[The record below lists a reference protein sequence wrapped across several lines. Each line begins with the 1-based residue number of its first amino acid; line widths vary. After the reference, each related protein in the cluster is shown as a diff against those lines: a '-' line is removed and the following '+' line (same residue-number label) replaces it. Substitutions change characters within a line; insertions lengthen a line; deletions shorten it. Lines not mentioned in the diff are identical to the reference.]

1 MNLLEAKEILRKKGY
16 TVCRLNEC
24 GGSVSSCGG
33 SSSYSSGCG
42 SSGCGG
48 SVRGCG
54 GSRSY
59 SSGCGTISRSIRVG
73 CGSSGY
79 ISNSCYS
86 SGCGN
91 YYYNDDEDEDEVED
105 EDKYEDE
112 TPKYI
117 FSNGRKYIYAGY
129 NSYYGCAEYTNSRLG
144 KTILNIDLNHLSIK
158 FTKIISLAKKFHVSY
173 LRIVEIIEHLYKSG
187 IKREIT
193 YNWLS
198 KLDTLPEKLLRI
210 PIEHAKYKF
219 KNH

>member
-16 TVCRLNEC
+16 TVHKLNE
-24 GGSVSSCGG
+24 
-33 SSSYSSGCG
+33 
-42 SSGCGG
+42 CGG

-73 CGSSGY
+73 CGSGGY

-86 SGCGN
+86 SSCGN
-91 YYYNDDEDEDEVED
+91 YYYNDDEDED